1 MGGEKGKIDLLL
13 KFFDS
18 QHFDA
23 WVRPAFERRPF
34 LLMPSTSSY
43 WCSKTVSGPHFRS

>member
-23 WVRPAFERRPF
+23 WVRPAFERRPT
-34 LLMPSTSSY
+34 LLRPLDWQLSVYQNSQRSSL
-43 WCSKTVSGPHFRS
+43 S

>member
-23 WVRPAFERRPF
+23 WVRPAFEWRP
-34 LLMPSTSSY
+34 LLLSPSTSSY
-43 WCSKTVSGPHFRS
+43 Q

>member
-23 WVRPAFERRPF
+23 WVRPAFERCP
-34 LLMPSTSSY
+34 LLLSAFTSSY
-43 WCSKTVSGPHFRS
+43 QNSNRQRLSLP